1 MNSSQ
6 VILKIIENEGLNK
19 NSFSKALGT
28 NYKQVCDII
37 NGDTKSITEKFARK
51 ILSAF
56 PEYNKVWLL
65 TGKGNMLKNASAHTK
80 EIRHHENIEERARNL
95 TILGDEREKNF
106 SVITTPGFEDC
117 TKAINI
123 LGNNMFLV
131 LKSDEFII
139 LKEWKESFIDYGK
152 IYLVK
157 GHINKKCAI

>member
-19 NSFSKALGT
+19 NSFSKALGI

-37 NGDTKSITEKFARK
+37 NEDAKSITEKFARK
-51 ILSAF
+51 ILSVF

-65 TGKGNMLKNASAHTK
+65 TGKGNMLKNASAHTN
-80 EIRHHENIEERARNL
+80 EIRHHENIEERAGNL

-117 TKAINI
+117 TEAINV
-123 LGNNMFLV
+123 LGNNTFQT

-139 LKEWKESFIDYGK
+139 LKEWKESFIDYEK

-157 GHINKKCAI
+157 GHIEKYAI